1 MDVNYWYS
9 IDTKWLAFYFLDR
22 HIFTDE
28 KYLSFLKIYSISNE
42 RYDFILFGTSLM
54 LVNNVYRLKEEK
66 NTMDGLC
73 LPEMSY
79 IISFNRIDIDGR
91 FCSDLSRTNDEVN
104 VAHLISLITLCSMI
118 IIVYIF
124 MFLHVLSY
132 VVVEYRFSAMIR
144 KFRISYISTTVNTWM
159 FIHVHILNLLR
170 FSSRTPMLKI
180 VLDLM
185 LDMSFS
191 VTSAACIT
199 AVQCTILLFHFPT
212 RLVFPYSM
220 KKKTYQSR
228 SVSSINDYASSS
240 LWLTPSPML
249 KYMQKRKIRTLITI

>member
-91 FCSDLSRTNDEVN
+91 FCPDLSRTNDEVN

-132 VVVEYRFSAMIR
+132 VVAEYRFFSND
-144 KFRISYISTTVNTWM
+144 KEVSHQLY
-159 FIHVHILNLLR
+159 LNH
-170 FSSRTPMLKI
+170 SEYMNVYT
-180 VLDLM
+180 
-185 LDMSFS
+185 
-191 VTSAACIT
+191 
-199 AVQCTILLFHFPT
+199 CTHT
-212 RLVFPYSM
+212 
-220 KKKTYQSR
+220 
-228 SVSSINDYASSS
+228 
-240 LWLTPSPML
+240 
-249 KYMQKRKIRTLITI
+249 